1 MKNQTI
7 DPKKL
12 GLRFSIPCLLSIV
25 ICLWSFAAQAA
36 NYDIKEMTPEV
47 REALAG
53 RQTRY
58 SELQAAK
65 RSGAISE
72 NNEGLVSGNSDL
84 ARAENRDRLVIYQ
97 TIADQNNLGSAGL
110 SQIKRTFAET
120 IRERD
125 GR

>member
-1 MKNQTI
+1 
-7 DPKKL
+7 
-12 GLRFSIPCLLSIV
+12 
-25 ICLWSFAAQAA
+25 
-36 NYDIKEMTPEV
+36 MTPEV